1 MWPELGQRKSGGCVK
16 LPAACAVVKC
26 GRGQTETGARERAHA
41 FVRYADDCNVYVR
54 SRKAGERVM
63 VGLRKLYGRL
73 HLRINEAKSAVAKA
87 TARPFPGYAFWTR
100 KGEVKCTV
108 AAKAAA
114 AMEARMRQI
123 TNRNGGRSL
132 NQIAGD
138 LRSYLPGWKAYF
150 QLAQTPRVFG
160 GLDEWLRHRQR
171 MVQLRQWKHGTT
183 IYRERCARGTPKSV
197 AQRVAANS
205 RCWWRNSAMLLNT
218 ALPIADFDTLGAPR
232 LAA

>member
-1 MWPELGQRKSGGCVK
+1 LWPELGQRKSGGCVK

-171 MVQLRQWKHGTT
+171 MVQLKQWKHGTT

-218 ALPIADFDTLGAPR
+218 ALPIADFDTLGVPR